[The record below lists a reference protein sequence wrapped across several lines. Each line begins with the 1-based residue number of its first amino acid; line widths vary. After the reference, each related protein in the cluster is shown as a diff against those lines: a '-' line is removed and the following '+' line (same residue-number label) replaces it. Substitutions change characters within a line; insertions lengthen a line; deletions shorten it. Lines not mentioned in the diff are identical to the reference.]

1 MDSKQK
7 NDATLNDLKKTN
19 MKNFLKLVSPD
30 KSETMEHIKERITNR
45 YWLKYSQN
53 IALNVLQQLE
63 ELNWSKETFAE
74 KMNISIEE
82 ANDIVKGCSDL
93 QMSKL
98 IRIQNL
104 LNINIIN
111 NEIL

>member
-1 MDSKQK
+1 M
-7 NDATLNDLKKTN
+7 KTN
-19 MKNFLKLVSPD
+19 KENFLKLVSPD
-30 KSETMEHIKERITNR
+30 KSGTIEEIKERIANR

-53 IALNVLQQLE
+53 IALNVLQQLD
-63 ELNWSKETFAE
+63 ELKWSKETFAE

-82 ANDIVKGCSDL
+82 ANDIVKAGSYL
-93 QMSKL
+93 QRIKL

-111 NEIL
+111 YEK